1 MGTGKVLCY
10 RCLIR
15 VCVGDGNVGEE
26 LKEVGRRDERWVPV
40 RFYVI
45 AV

>member
-15 VCVGDGNVGEE
+15 VCVGDGNAREGLIEARE
-26 LKEVGRRDERWVPV
+26 GMEM
-40 RFYVI
+40 
-45 AV
+45 